1 MGFLMDGLDPEK
13 YDRRYSDRALV
24 TRIIRYFKPHTR
36 KMTLVAVMILLT
48 SLLSTVL
55 RSSLS
60 RGLDTL
66 RSIPR
71 RR

>member
-1 MGFLMDGLDPEK
+1 MGFIMDGLDPEK
-13 YDRRYSDRALV
+13 FDRRYSDRELV

-55 RSSLS
+55 PIVIS

-66 RSIPR
+66 QVDP
-71 RR
+71 